1 MQRTNPKRI
10 RKQPVKFSDEQPSLM
25 GRNVNGQINK
35 YHYRNNPYDRKY
47 DGDDYDYF
55 YNTNEIRFNINENS
69 NTKSCGYE
77 IDNFVVE
84 NDDNIFE
91 KEYEDEDEEEEEFEF
106 EDSEKEEEEFE
117 FEDSEEE
124 EEEFEDEDSEEEE
137 E

>member
-10 RKQPVKFSDEQPSLM
+10 RKQPVKFSDEQLTLM
-25 GRNVNGQINK
+25 GRDVNGDINK
-35 YHYRNNPYDRKY
+35 YHYRKNPYDRDY
-47 DGDDYDYF
+47 DDDYDYF
-55 YNTNEIRFNINENS
+55 YNTNEICFNINKNS

-77 IDNFVVE
+77 IDNFVIE

-106 EDSEKEEEEFE
+106 EDSE
-117 FEDSEEE
+117 EE

>member
-10 RKQPVKFSDEQPSLM
+10 RKQPVKFSDEQLSLM
-25 GRNVNGQINK
+25 GRDVNGDINK
-35 YHYRNNPYDRKY
+35 YHYRKNPYDREY

-55 YNTNEIRFNINENS
+55 YNTNEIRFNINKNS

-91 KEYEDEDEEEEEFEF
+91 KDCEDEE
-106 EDSEKEEEEFE
+106 DEEFE

-124 EEEFEDEDSEEEE
+124 EEEDEDSEEEE